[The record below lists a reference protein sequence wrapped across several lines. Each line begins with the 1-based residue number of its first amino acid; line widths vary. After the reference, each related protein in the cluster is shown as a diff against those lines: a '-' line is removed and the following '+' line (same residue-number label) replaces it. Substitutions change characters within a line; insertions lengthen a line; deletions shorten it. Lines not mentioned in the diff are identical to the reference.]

1 MMSALFT
8 FKNFNKTLCQNIKH
22 YLCHSLFRV
31 IFFCKHYRYICPME
45 KEHQIFGIR
54 AIIEA
59 IQAGKEVDKVFIQKE
74 ISGELMKDLMKVMK
88 RANINFSYVPVEKLN
103 RLTPNNHQGAVATI
117 SPIGFIELEHLVES
131 TIASGT
137 KPLFLILDQISD
149 ARNFGAIIRTAECT
163 GVNGII
169 VQKSGSA
176 PVNGDTVKTSAGA
189 VFNVPICKVEH
200 IKDAIFYLQGSGIKT
215 VAATE
220 KTDQNIY
227 DVALNEPVAI
237 IMGSEERGINPS
249 VLKIVDE
256 KAKLP
261 MFGSIGSLNVS
272 VACGAFLYETVRQR
286 S

>member
-1 MMSALFT
+1 
-8 FKNFNKTLCQNIKH
+8 
-22 YLCHSLFRV
+22 
-31 IFFCKHYRYICPME
+31 ME

-54 AIIEA
+54 AVIEA
-59 IQAGKEVDKVFIQKE
+59 IQAGKEIDKVFIQKDLQ
-74 ISGELMKDLMKVMK
+74 GDLMRDLMKVMK
-88 RANINFSYVPVEKLN
+88 RAGVNFTYVPVEKLN

-117 SPIGFIELEHLVES
+117 APISFHNLETLVEQV
-131 TIASGT
+131 TESGKT
-137 KPLFLILDQISD
+137 PLFLILDQLSD

-169 VQKSGSA
+169 VQKQGSA

-200 IKDAIFYLQGSGIKT
+200 IKDAVFYLQGSGIKT

-227 DVALNEPVAI
+227 DVSLNEPVAI
-237 IMGSEERGINPS
+237 IMGSEDRGVNPS

-261 MFGSIGSLNVS
+261 MFGTIASLNVS
-272 VACGAFLYETVRQR
+272 VACGAFLYEAVRQR
-286 S
+286 SS

>member
-1 MMSALFT
+1 MVFL
-8 FKNFNKTLCQNIKH
+8 
-22 YLCHSLFRV
+22 YLCG
-31 IFFCKHYRYICPME
+31 ME

-59 IQAGKEVDKVFIQKE
+59 IQSGKAVDKVFIQKE
-74 ISGELMKDLMKVMK
+74 VSGELMKDLMKVMK
-88 RANINFSYVPVEKLN
+88 RADVNFSYVPVEKLN
-103 RLTPNNHQGAVATI
+103 RLTPNNHQGAVASI
-117 SPIGFIELEHLVES
+117 SPIAFYDLEKLVEKVTES
-131 TIASGT
+131 KKA
-137 KPLFLILDQISD
+137 PLFLILDQISD

-163 GVNGII
+163 GVDAII
-169 VQKSGSA
+169 VQKAGSA

-189 VFNVPICKVEH
+189 VFNIPICKVEH
-200 IKDAIFYLQGSGIKT
+200 IKDAIFLLQASGIKT

-220 KTDQNIY
+220 KTEQSIY

-237 IMGSEERGINPS
+237 VMGSEDRGINPS

-261 MFGSIGSLNVS
+261 MFGTIGSLNVS